1 MALALESMRDITT
14 SAELSRVDFHGL
26 EFDSR
31 IQGDL
36 LVIMLDKSATLQLS
50 LVE

>member
-1 MALALESMRDITT
+1 MALALESMGDITA

-31 IQGDL
+31 IQGGI
-36 LVIMLDKSATLQLS
+36 LVIILDKFAR
-50 LVE
+50 